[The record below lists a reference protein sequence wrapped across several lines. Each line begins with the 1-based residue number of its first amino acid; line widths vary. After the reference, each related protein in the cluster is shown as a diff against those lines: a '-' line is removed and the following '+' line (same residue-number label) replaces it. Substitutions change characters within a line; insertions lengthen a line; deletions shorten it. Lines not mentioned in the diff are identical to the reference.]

1 MSNIIGKKQFVIALM
16 TGAVLLCLCLNKTL
30 AQVDLE
36 VNGIVYD
43 EKEGSFA
50 VVNGKTVKV
59 GDTIKGAKVAEITN
73 DNVVFKRGDKT
84 FVLGLGQVAA
94 DESANI
100 PLSSLGLGK
109 TSLDNI
115 IAVLKAKNINYYLT
129 TGDLQF
135 KIRHKY
141 KDYLDAPYTITLSF
155 KDKLFDNVAEYE
167 LFFTP
172 KGKVLYRVEI
182 NTDGD
187 KNKFL
192 KFFIGKYNK
201 GPNYSDACYY
211 WLSKPD
217 PATGE
222 LFYNVLFCPN
232 GAYSPTIT
240 LSWTD
245 WDYLYPLAVM
255 EGIEIRT
262 KELKKK

>member
-59 GDTIKGAKVAEITN
+59 GDIIKKAKVVEITN
-73 DNVVFKRGDKT
+73 NNVTFKQGDKT
-84 FVLGLGQVAA
+84 FVLEIGQVAA
-94 DESANI
+94 DKSAGI
-100 PLSSLGLGK
+100 PLSSLELGK
-109 TSLDNI
+109 TTLDNI
-115 IAVLKAKNINYYLT
+115 LTALKAKNINYYLA

-135 KIRHKY
+135 KIMHKY
-141 KDYLDAPYTITLSF
+141 KDYLDAPYTIALSF
-155 KDKLFDNVAEYE
+155 KDRLFDNVAGYE

-172 KGKVLYRVEI
+172 KSKVLYRVEI
-182 NTDGD
+182 KTDGD

-192 KFFIGKYNK
+192 KFFIGRYNK
-201 GPNYSDACYY
+201 QPNYSDACYY

-222 LFYNVLFCPN
+222 LFYNVLFCPS

-255 EGIEIRT
+255 EGVEIRT
-262 KELKKK
+262 EELKKK